1 MADAQIDTSNTSQS
15 HSTTTADETLPP
27 LTDYEARKYG
37 SLGVKMQ
44 YFHDMLQSKFEAA
57 YKMADGSF
65 NKEGMSLRQYLR
77 FVDEFRE

>member
-57 YKMADGSF
+57 YKVCIDKGVHIC
-65 NKEGMSLRQYLR
+65 SLTYATSH
-77 FVDEFRE
+77 